1 MELNKKDISKI
12 MDKKKEEGD
21 NYLKNELIKD
31 NLKEVN
37 TNISFINVDSYYRNK
52 IHQILLHSH

>member
-37 TNISFINVDSYYRNK
+37 SNISLINVDSYYRNK